1 MLTFGISVIRA
12 MSAEADVTI
21 RGAAGEILR
30 RTGGDLPLAFAPQ
43 DRVPIQVLEDVDL
56 AEESRLCD
64 V

>member
-1 MLTFGISVIRA
+1 

-43 DRVPIQVLEDVDL
+43 DRVPIQVLEDFDSAL
-56 AEESRLCD
+56 RMFSFCSA
-64 V
+64 